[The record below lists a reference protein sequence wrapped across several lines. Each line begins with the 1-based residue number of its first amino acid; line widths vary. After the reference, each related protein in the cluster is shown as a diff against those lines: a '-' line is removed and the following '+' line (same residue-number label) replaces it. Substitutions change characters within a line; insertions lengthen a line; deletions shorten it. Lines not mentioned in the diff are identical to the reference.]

1 MIEPTSR
8 EKLKSIIE
16 EEGNFSQGVIR
27 PVGRYYHEFI
37 RGYGKEDRGLE
48 EALELIEY
56 LECDVWPIF
65 VKNRIQVGLF
75 FPYVRKEF
83 QIINKLT
90 EQIKK
95 ASQLLKEKIESG
107 RTTLYPEEVARLV
120 YDFQNPRI
128 YMDYVAGRNH
138 LTYEMLDGRRL
149 SDILQEFRPAVE
161 AFKRKVIISN
171 SDDLTPTYY
180 MGKIEEYSFLTLFIV
195 DAYDNSLLEKLTE
208 ARSEV
213 EREEIL
219 KEYSPLSALN
229 KILFS
234 VEEETIK
241 YNRESLRERKE
252 RKNLCLP
259 KGSLAQR
266 IRIIDGGAKFLSYT
280 QKIYGKK
287 RENLWYV

>member
-1 MIEPTSR
+1 MIKPTER
-8 EKLKSIIE
+8 EILKSSIE
-16 EEGNFSQGVIR
+16 EEINFLKGVLR
-27 PVGRYYHEFI
+27 PVGNYYHEFI
-37 RGYGKEDRGLE
+37 RGYGKEDRGLK

-56 LECDVWPIF
+56 LEEDVWPIF
-65 VKNRIQVGLF
+65 VRNRTQVGLL
-75 FPYVRKEF
+75 FPYVQKEIE
-83 QIINKLT
+83 IINKLT
-90 EQIKK
+90 ENIKK
-95 ASQLLKEKIESG
+95 ANQLIKKTVESG

-120 YDFQNPRI
+120 YNFQNSRI
-128 YMDYVAGRNH
+128 YMDYTAGRNH

-208 ARSEV
+208 ATSEA

-219 KEYSPLSALN
+219 KEYSPLPALN

-234 VEEETIK
+234 VEEEMIK

-266 IRIIDGGAKFLSYT
+266 IRIIDEGARFLSYT

-287 RENLWYV
+287 RENLWYI